1 MEIYTGLI
9 MEYLIERATN
19 INPKDDLEKLL
30 KSKKNLRVKLGVDPT
45 APDVTL
51 GWYAILRMLKKFQ
64 DYGHTAV
71 LILGEFT
78 AQVGDPSGKS
88 ETRKVMGENEID
100 DNAKGVLPIIKNI
113 LNENNLEI
121 VSNKDWLSKLT
132 IQDMMELAS
141 KTTLAQMMERDDF
154 SKRFSDNSP
163 ISLLEFFYPLYQG
176 YDSVAVKADIEI
188 GGNDQLWNL
197 MLGREIQKSYDL
209 SPQIAMTFPQLNGT
223 DGSSTN
229 ADDRILF
236 DETFVDK
243 IGLFNINT
251 LGSGGQALKVNS
263 AGSAFEFGSAG
274 GLVKLSHSDFSG
286 SSSVE
291 FGDTL
296 ITDTYLTYLVET
308 KLIFS
313 ANAGLQFQISPDN
326 GVTNSYTTTFSY
338 QHSRND
344 SSSSG
349 GSKVTSSNY
358 MTTGWSPG
366 NQTGD
371 VLLMTIN
378 LQNFR
383 ETTGYKWIK
392 VHGNI
397 NAQGS
402 DYTWE
407 GGGELKLET
416 KQNYFKIYPASGTMT
431 GYATIYGFLK

>member
-88 ETRKVMGENEID
+88 ETRKVMEENEID

-121 VSNKDWLSKLT
+121 VSNKDWLSTLT

-141 KTTLAQMMERDDF
+141 KTTIAQMMERDDF

-197 MLGREIQKSYDL
+197 MLGREIQKSFDL
-209 SPQIAMTFPQLNGT
+209 SPQIAMTFPLLVGT
-223 DGSSTN
+223 DGSKKMSQSLN
-229 ADDRILF
+229 NYISISDSPENIF
-236 DETFVDK
+236 GKIMSIPDEIMWDYFTMLTDLEISEIANFRKNVDK
-243 IGLFNINT
+243 GKTNPFDYKKM
-251 LGSGGQALKVNS
+251 LGKLIVSEIYDENS
-263 AGSAFEFGSAG
+263 ALVAESTFENITINKNSPENMPETNIDDEIDIHLPNFLTENELTKSNSEARR
-274 GLVKLSHSDFSG
+274 LIESG
-286 SSSVE
+286 SVKIDDQKVELLDINSSDLI
-291 FGDTL
+291 GKTL
-296 ITDTYLTYLVET
+296 QVG
-308 KLIFS
+308 K
-313 ANAGLQFQISPDN
+313 
-326 GVTNSYTTTFSY
+326 
-338 QHSRND
+338 R
-344 SSSSG
+344 
-349 GSKVTSSNY
+349 K
-358 MTTGWSPG
+358 
-366 NQTGD
+366 
-371 VLLMTIN
+371 
-378 LQNFR
+378 
-383 ETTGYKWIK
+383 
-392 VHGNI
+392 
-397 NAQGS
+397 
-402 DYTWE
+402 
-407 GGGELKLET
+407 
-416 KQNYFKIYPASGTMT
+416 
-431 GYATIYGFLK
+431 FLKINKK

>member
-9 MEYLIERATN
+9 MEYLIERASN

-51 GWYAILRMLKKFQ
+51 GWYAILRMLRKFQ

-113 LNENNLEI
+113 LNKNSLEI

-209 SPQIAMTFPQLNGT
+209 SPQIAMTFPLLVGT
-223 DGSSTN
+223 DGSKKMSQSLN
-229 ADDRILF
+229 NYISISDSPENIF
-236 DETFVDK
+236 GKIMSIPDEIMWDYFTMLTDLEISEIDNFRKNVDK
-243 IGLFNINT
+243 GKTNPFDYKKM
-251 LGSGGQALKVNS
+251 LGKLIVSEIYDENS
-263 AGSAFEFGSAG
+263 ALVAESTFENITINKNLPENMPETNIDDEIDIHLPNFLTENELTKSNSEARR
-274 GLVKLSHSDFSG
+274 LIESG
-286 SSSVE
+286 SVKIDDQKIELLDINSSDLI
-291 FGDTL
+291 GKTL
-296 ITDTYLTYLVET
+296 QVG
-308 KLIFS
+308 K
-313 ANAGLQFQISPDN
+313 
-326 GVTNSYTTTFSY
+326 
-338 QHSRND
+338 R
-344 SSSSG
+344 
-349 GSKVTSSNY
+349 K
-358 MTTGWSPG
+358 
-366 NQTGD
+366 
-371 VLLMTIN
+371 
-378 LQNFR
+378 
-383 ETTGYKWIK
+383 
-392 VHGNI
+392 
-397 NAQGS
+397 
-402 DYTWE
+402 
-407 GGGELKLET
+407 
-416 KQNYFKIYPASGTMT
+416 
-431 GYATIYGFLK
+431 FLKINKK

>member
-88 ETRKVMGENEID
+88 ETRKVMEENEID

-113 LNENNLEI
+113 LNDNNLEI

-154 SKRFSDNSP
+154 SKRFTDNSP

-209 SPQIAMTFPQLNGT
+209 SPQIAMTFPLLVGT
-223 DGSSTN
+223 DGSKKMSQSLNNYISISDTAEN
-229 ADDRILF
+229 IFGKIMSIPDEIMWDYFTMLTDLEISEIADLRNN
-236 DETFVDK
+236 VDK
-243 IGLFNINT
+243 GKTNPFEYKKM
-251 LGSGGQALKVNS
+251 LGKLIVSEIYDENS
-263 AGSAFEFGSAG
+263 ASAAESSFENITINKNLPENMPETSIDDGIDVHLPNFLTENELTKSNSEARR
-274 GLVKLSHSDFSG
+274 LIESG
-286 SSSVE
+286 SVKIDDQKVELLDINSSDLI
-291 FGDTL
+291 GKTL
-296 ITDTYLTYLVET
+296 QVG
-308 KLIFS
+308 K
-313 ANAGLQFQISPDN
+313 
-326 GVTNSYTTTFSY
+326 
-338 QHSRND
+338 R
-344 SSSSG
+344 
-349 GSKVTSSNY
+349 K
-358 MTTGWSPG
+358 
-366 NQTGD
+366 
-371 VLLMTIN
+371 
-378 LQNFR
+378 
-383 ETTGYKWIK
+383 
-392 VHGNI
+392 
-397 NAQGS
+397 
-402 DYTWE
+402 
-407 GGGELKLET
+407 
-416 KQNYFKIYPASGTMT
+416 
-431 GYATIYGFLK
+431 FLKINKK

>member
-154 SKRFSDNSP
+154 SKRFNDNSP

-197 MLGREIQKSYDL
+197 MLGREIQKTYDL
-209 SPQIAMTFPQLNGT
+209 SPQIAMTFPLLVGT
-223 DGSSTN
+223 DGSKKMSQSLNNYISISDSPENIFGKIMSIPDEIMWDYFTMLTDLEISEI
-229 ADDRILF
+229 ADFRKN
-236 DETFVDK
+236 VDK
-243 IGLFNINT
+243 GKTNPFDYKKM
-251 LGSGGQALKVNS
+251 LGKLIVSEIYDENS
-263 AGSAFEFGSAG
+263 ALVAESTFENITINKNLPENMPEINIDDEIDVHLPNFLTENELTKSNSEARR
-274 GLVKLSHSDFSG
+274 LIESG
-286 SSSVE
+286 SVKIDDQKVELLDINSSDLI
-291 FGDTL
+291 GKTL
-296 ITDTYLTYLVET
+296 QVG
-308 KLIFS
+308 K
-313 ANAGLQFQISPDN
+313 
-326 GVTNSYTTTFSY
+326 
-338 QHSRND
+338 R
-344 SSSSG
+344 
-349 GSKVTSSNY
+349 K
-358 MTTGWSPG
+358 
-366 NQTGD
+366 
-371 VLLMTIN
+371 
-378 LQNFR
+378 
-383 ETTGYKWIK
+383 
-392 VHGNI
+392 
-397 NAQGS
+397 
-402 DYTWE
+402 
-407 GGGELKLET
+407 
-416 KQNYFKIYPASGTMT
+416 
-431 GYATIYGFLK
+431 FLKINKK

>member
-9 MEYLIERATN
+9 MEYLIGRATN

-88 ETRKVMGENEID
+88 ETRKVMEENEID

-113 LNENNLEI
+113 LNDNNLEI

-132 IQDMMELAS
+132 IQDMMGLAS

-176 YDSVAVKADIEI
+176 YDSVAIKADIEI

-209 SPQIAMTFPQLNGT
+209 SPQIAMTFPLLVGT
-223 DGSSTN
+223 DGSKKMSQSLN
-229 ADDRILF
+229 NYISISDSPENIF
-236 DETFVDK
+236 GKIMSIPDEIMWDYFTMLTDLEISEIANFKKNVDK
-243 IGLFNINT
+243 GKTNPFDYKKMLGKLIVSEIYDENSTLVAESTFENITINKNLPENMPET
-251 LGSGGQALKVNS
+251 NIDDEIEIHLPNFLTENELTKSNS
-263 AGSAFEFGSAG
+263 EARRLIE
-274 GLVKLSHSDFSG
+274 SG
-286 SSSVE
+286 SVKIDDQKVELLDINSSDLI
-291 FGDTL
+291 GKTL
-296 ITDTYLTYLVET
+296 QVG
-308 KLIFS
+308 K
-313 ANAGLQFQISPDN
+313 
-326 GVTNSYTTTFSY
+326 
-338 QHSRND
+338 R
-344 SSSSG
+344 
-349 GSKVTSSNY
+349 K
-358 MTTGWSPG
+358 
-366 NQTGD
+366 
-371 VLLMTIN
+371 
-378 LQNFR
+378 
-383 ETTGYKWIK
+383 
-392 VHGNI
+392 
-397 NAQGS
+397 
-402 DYTWE
+402 
-407 GGGELKLET
+407 
-416 KQNYFKIYPASGTMT
+416 
-431 GYATIYGFLK
+431 FLKINKK

>member
-88 ETRKVMGENEID
+88 ETRKVMEENEID

-209 SPQIAMTFPQLNGT
+209 SPQIAMTFPLLVGT
-223 DGSSTN
+223 DGSKKMSQSLN
-229 ADDRILF
+229 NYISISDSPENIF
-236 DETFVDK
+236 GKIMSIPDEIMWDYFTMLTDLEISEIANFRKNVDK
-243 IGLFNINT
+243 GKTNPFDYKKM
-251 LGSGGQALKVNS
+251 LGKLIVSEIYDENS
-263 AGSAFEFGSAG
+263 ALVAESTFENITINKNLPENMPETNIDDGIDVHLPNFLTENELTKSNSEARR
-274 GLVKLSHSDFSG
+274 LIESG
-286 SSSVE
+286 SVKIDDQKVELLDINSSDLI
-291 FGDTL
+291 GKTL
-296 ITDTYLTYLVET
+296 QVG
-308 KLIFS
+308 K
-313 ANAGLQFQISPDN
+313 
-326 GVTNSYTTTFSY
+326 
-338 QHSRND
+338 R
-344 SSSSG
+344 
-349 GSKVTSSNY
+349 K
-358 MTTGWSPG
+358 
-366 NQTGD
+366 
-371 VLLMTIN
+371 
-378 LQNFR
+378 
-383 ETTGYKWIK
+383 
-392 VHGNI
+392 
-397 NAQGS
+397 
-402 DYTWE
+402 
-407 GGGELKLET
+407 
-416 KQNYFKIYPASGTMT
+416 
-431 GYATIYGFLK
+431 FLKINKK

>member
-88 ETRKVMGENEID
+88 ETRKVMEENEID

-113 LNENNLEI
+113 LNDNNLEI

-154 SKRFSDNSP
+154 SKRFNDNSP

-209 SPQIAMTFPQLNGT
+209 SPQIAMTFPLLVGT
-223 DGSSTN
+223 DGSKKMSQSLN
-229 ADDRILF
+229 NYISISDSPENIF
-236 DETFVDK
+236 GKIMSISDEIMLDYFTMLTDLEISEIDNFRKNVDK
-243 IGLFNINT
+243 GNT
-251 LGSGGQALKVNS
+251 NPFDYKKMLGKLIVSEIYDENS
-263 AGSAFEFGSAG
+263 ALVAESTFENITINKNLPENMPETNIDDEIDIHLPNFLTENELTKSNSEARR
-274 GLVKLSHSDFSG
+274 LIESG
-286 SSSVE
+286 SVKIDDQKVELLDINSSDLI
-291 FGDTL
+291 GKTL
-296 ITDTYLTYLVET
+296 QVG
-308 KLIFS
+308 K
-313 ANAGLQFQISPDN
+313 
-326 GVTNSYTTTFSY
+326 
-338 QHSRND
+338 R
-344 SSSSG
+344 
-349 GSKVTSSNY
+349 K
-358 MTTGWSPG
+358 
-366 NQTGD
+366 
-371 VLLMTIN
+371 
-378 LQNFR
+378 
-383 ETTGYKWIK
+383 
-392 VHGNI
+392 
-397 NAQGS
+397 
-402 DYTWE
+402 
-407 GGGELKLET
+407 
-416 KQNYFKIYPASGTMT
+416 
-431 GYATIYGFLK
+431 FLKINKK

>member
-51 GWYAILRMLKKFQ
+51 GWYAILRMLRKFQ

-154 SKRFSDNSP
+154 SKRFNDNSP

-209 SPQIAMTFPQLNGT
+209 SPQIAMTFPLLVGT
-223 DGSSTN
+223 DGSKKMSQSLN
-229 ADDRILF
+229 NYISISDSPENIF
-236 DETFVDK
+236 GKIMSIPDEIMWDYFTMLTDLEISEIDNFRKNVDK
-243 IGLFNINT
+243 GKTNPFDYKKM
-251 LGSGGQALKVNS
+251 LGKLIVSEIYDENS
-263 AGSAFEFGSAG
+263 ALVAESTFENITINKNLPENMPETNIDDEIDVHLPNFLTENELTKSNSEARR
-274 GLVKLSHSDFSG
+274 LIESG
-286 SSSVE
+286 SVKIDDQKVELLDINSSDLI
-291 FGDTL
+291 GKTL
-296 ITDTYLTYLVET
+296 QVG
-308 KLIFS
+308 K
-313 ANAGLQFQISPDN
+313 
-326 GVTNSYTTTFSY
+326 
-338 QHSRND
+338 R
-344 SSSSG
+344 
-349 GSKVTSSNY
+349 K
-358 MTTGWSPG
+358 
-366 NQTGD
+366 
-371 VLLMTIN
+371 
-378 LQNFR
+378 
-383 ETTGYKWIK
+383 
-392 VHGNI
+392 
-397 NAQGS
+397 
-402 DYTWE
+402 
-407 GGGELKLET
+407 
-416 KQNYFKIYPASGTMT
+416 
-431 GYATIYGFLK
+431 FLKINKK

>member
-154 SKRFSDNSP
+154 SKRFNDNSP

-209 SPQIAMTFPQLNGT
+209 SPQIAMTFPLLVGT
-223 DGSSTN
+223 DGSKKMSQSLNNYISISDTPEN
-229 ADDRILF
+229 IFGKIMSIPDEIMWEYFTMLTDLEVTEIDELKYSIDKDKENPFEIKKILGKFIVTELYDDKSADTAQNSFENVTINKNTPDEIDSYIAPDEKTLHLPKILT
-236 DETFVDK
+236 ELGITK
-243 IGLFNINT
+243 SNSEARRLIN
-251 LGSGGQALKVNS
+251 
-263 AGSAFEFGSAG
+263 AGS
-274 GLVKLSHSDFSG
+274 
-286 SSSVE
+286 
-291 FGDTL
+291 
-296 ITDTYLTYLVET
+296 
-308 KLIFS
+308 
-313 ANAGLQFQISPDN
+313 
-326 GVTNSYTTTFSY
+326 
-338 QHSRND
+338 
-344 SSSSG
+344 
-349 GSKVTSSNY
+349 
-358 MTTGWSPG
+358 
-366 NQTGD
+366 
-371 VLLMTIN
+371 
-378 LQNFR
+378 
-383 ETTGYKWIK
+383 
-392 VHGNI
+392 
-397 NAQGS
+397 
-402 DYTWE
+402 
-407 GGGELKLET
+407 
-416 KQNYFKIYPASGTMT
+416 FKIDEQKFTELDIETDKLLNKTLQLGKRTFFT
-431 GYATIYGFLK
+431 FI

>member
-197 MLGREIQKSYDL
+197 MLGREIQKSYEL
-209 SPQIAMTFPQLNGT
+209 SPQIAITFPLLVGT
-223 DGSSTN
+223 DGSKKMSQSLN
-229 ADDRILF
+229 NYISISDSPENIF
-236 DETFVDK
+236 GKIMSIPDEIMWDYFTMLTDLEISEIANFRKNVDK
-243 IGLFNINT
+243 GTTNPFDYKKM
-251 LGSGGQALKVNS
+251 LGKLIVSEIYDENS
-263 AGSAFEFGSAG
+263 ALVAESTFENITINKNLPENMPETNIDDEIDIHLPNFLTENELTKSNSEARR
-274 GLVKLSHSDFSG
+274 LIESG
-286 SSSVE
+286 SVKIDDQKVELLDINSSDLI
-291 FGDTL
+291 GKTL
-296 ITDTYLTYLVET
+296 QVG
-308 KLIFS
+308 K
-313 ANAGLQFQISPDN
+313 
-326 GVTNSYTTTFSY
+326 
-338 QHSRND
+338 R
-344 SSSSG
+344 
-349 GSKVTSSNY
+349 K
-358 MTTGWSPG
+358 
-366 NQTGD
+366 
-371 VLLMTIN
+371 
-378 LQNFR
+378 
-383 ETTGYKWIK
+383 
-392 VHGNI
+392 
-397 NAQGS
+397 
-402 DYTWE
+402 
-407 GGGELKLET
+407 
-416 KQNYFKIYPASGTMT
+416 
-431 GYATIYGFLK
+431 FLKINKK

>member
-88 ETRKVMGENEID
+88 ETRKVMEENEID

-209 SPQIAMTFPQLNGT
+209 SPQIAMTFPLLVGT
-223 DGSSTN
+223 DGSKKMSQSLNNYISISDSPENIFGKIMSIPDEIMWDYFTMLTDLEISEI
-229 ADDRILF
+229 ADF
-236 DETFVDK
+236 KKNVDK
-243 IGLFNINT
+243 GKTNPFDYKKM
-251 LGSGGQALKVNS
+251 LGKLIVSEIYDENS
-263 AGSAFEFGSAG
+263 ALVAESTFENITINKNLPENMPETNIDDEIDVHLPNFLTENELTKSNSEARR
-274 GLVKLSHSDFSG
+274 LIESG
-286 SSSVE
+286 SVKIDDQKVELLDINSS
-291 FGDTL
+291 DL
-296 ITDTYLTYLVET
+296 IG
-308 KLIFS
+308 K
-313 ANAGLQFQISPDN
+313 
-326 GVTNSYTTTFSY
+326 
-338 QHSRND
+338 
-344 SSSSG
+344 
-349 GSKVTSSNY
+349 
-358 MTTGWSPG
+358 
-366 NQTGD
+366 
-371 VLLMTIN
+371 TI
-378 LQNFR
+378 QVGKR
-383 ETTGYKWIK
+383 K
-392 VHGNI
+392 
-397 NAQGS
+397 
-402 DYTWE
+402 
-407 GGGELKLET
+407 
-416 KQNYFKIYPASGTMT
+416 
-431 GYATIYGFLK
+431 FLKINKK

>member
-154 SKRFSDNSP
+154 SKRFNDNSP

-197 MLGREIQKSYDL
+197 MLGRELQKSYDL
-209 SPQIAMTFPQLNGT
+209 SPQIAITFPLLVGT
-223 DGSSTN
+223 DGSKKMSQSLNNYISISDSPENIFGKIMSIPDDIMWDYFTMLTDLEISEI
-229 ADDRILF
+229 ADFRKN
-236 DETFVDK
+236 VDK
-243 IGLFNINT
+243 GKTNPFDYKKM
-251 LGSGGQALKVNS
+251 LGKLIVSEIYDENS
-263 AGSAFEFGSAG
+263 ALVAESTFENITINKNLPENMPETNIDDEIDIHLPNFLTENELTKSNSEARR
-274 GLVKLSHSDFSG
+274 LIESG
-286 SSSVE
+286 SVKIDDQKIELLDINSSDLI
-291 FGDTL
+291 GKTL
-296 ITDTYLTYLVET
+296 QVG
-308 KLIFS
+308 K
-313 ANAGLQFQISPDN
+313 
-326 GVTNSYTTTFSY
+326 
-338 QHSRND
+338 R
-344 SSSSG
+344 
-349 GSKVTSSNY
+349 K
-358 MTTGWSPG
+358 
-366 NQTGD
+366 
-371 VLLMTIN
+371 
-378 LQNFR
+378 
-383 ETTGYKWIK
+383 
-392 VHGNI
+392 
-397 NAQGS
+397 
-402 DYTWE
+402 
-407 GGGELKLET
+407 
-416 KQNYFKIYPASGTMT
+416 
-431 GYATIYGFLK
+431 FLKINKK

>member
-19 INPKDDLEKLL
+19 IIPKDDLEKLL

-51 GWYAILRMLKKFQ
+51 GWYAILRMLRKFQ

-88 ETRKVMGENEID
+88 ETRKVMRENEID

-154 SKRFSDNSP
+154 SKRFNDNSP

-209 SPQIAMTFPQLNGT
+209 SPQIAMTFPLLVGT
-223 DGSSTN
+223 DGSKKMSQSLNNYISISDSPENIFGKIMSIPDEIMWDYFTMLTDLEISEI
-229 ADDRILF
+229 ADFRKN
-236 DETFVDK
+236 VDK
-243 IGLFNINT
+243 GKTNPFDYKKM
-251 LGSGGQALKVNS
+251 LGKLIVSEIYDENS
-263 AGSAFEFGSAG
+263 ALVAESTFENITINKNLPENMPEINIDDEIDVHLPNFLTENELTKSNSEARR
-274 GLVKLSHSDFSG
+274 LIESG
-286 SSSVE
+286 SVKIDDQKVELLDINSS
-291 FGDTL
+291 DL
-296 ITDTYLTYLVET
+296 IG
-308 KLIFS
+308 KI
-313 ANAGLQFQISPDN
+313 LQV
-326 GVTNSYTTTFSY
+326 GK
-338 QHSRND
+338 R
-344 SSSSG
+344 
-349 GSKVTSSNY
+349 K
-358 MTTGWSPG
+358 
-366 NQTGD
+366 
-371 VLLMTIN
+371 
-378 LQNFR
+378 
-383 ETTGYKWIK
+383 
-392 VHGNI
+392 
-397 NAQGS
+397 
-402 DYTWE
+402 
-407 GGGELKLET
+407 
-416 KQNYFKIYPASGTMT
+416 
-431 GYATIYGFLK
+431 FLKINKK